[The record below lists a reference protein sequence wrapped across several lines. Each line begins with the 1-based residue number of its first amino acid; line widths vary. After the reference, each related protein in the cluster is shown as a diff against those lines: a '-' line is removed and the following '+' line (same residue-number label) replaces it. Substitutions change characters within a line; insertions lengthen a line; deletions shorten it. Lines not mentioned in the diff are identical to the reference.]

1 MRAEGRDLSVKLETN
16 RQCGQQ
22 LLGVGGERDGSRR
35 RRATGWVLA
44 GVLAAASGVGLATAA
59 AAVPLGGEETTTSIS
74 PMAAYSQWNVVSFG
88 DMAVQVESD
97 GAVAV
102 GGELTFTRTNV
113 GMKSSAVVPGVGGT
127 VGVLAQDLKLAAPS
141 SGTLEVHAGGL
152 VVGNGGDVDLLDRDS
167 NGASVA
173 LRVVAKGSGY
183 DSAPSVILR
192 NGEKAAVNAE
202 LFSELFSQAA
212 ATATSQKVSAA
223 ASCNPQAA
231 VSISGSTATVRPV
244 EGTTSVWTLS
254 ATQLNALKEIKFE
267 GATISGGTGTNVV
280 VNVTGDEDVSLGF
293 NMPGVG
299 ESNAGGILWN
309 FPASTRITQVGDSTY
324 GSILAPQAQFVKNSA
339 NINGTLV
346 AAGGTLSGSEQH
358 HHPFTGTLLSCD
370 TITPQE
376 EPSQAPTPVVSE
388 EPSESPTPVVSEEP
402 SESSAPEATDEPS
415 ESPSPEATDEP
426 SDSPSPEVTDEPS
439 DSPSPEVT
447 DEPSE
452 SPSPSVSDPSTTPV
466 VPTSGSGTSTPTSGT
481 TATSTP
487 VSGDTAESTTA
498 ESTTAATTGQVLA
511 QTGSDAAGLFA
522 AVLALSV
529 GGAAVLSVQRGRRK

>member
-113 GMKSSAVVPGVGGT
+113 GMKSSAVVPGVSGT

-173 LRVVAKGSGY
+173 LRAVAKGSGY
-183 DSAPSVILR
+183 DSTPAVVLR
-192 NGEKAAVNAE
+192 HGQTASVNAS

-212 ATATSQKVSAA
+212 ATETSRVVSAST
-223 ASCNPQAA
+223 SCNPQAA
-231 VSISGSTATVRPV
+231 VEISGTTATVRPV
-244 EGTTSVWTLS
+244 EGTTSTWTLT
-254 ATQLNALKEIKFE
+254 ATQLNALSEIKFE
-267 GATISGGTGTNVV
+267 GATITGGSGTNIVI
-280 VNVTGDEDVSLGF
+280 NVTGDEPVTLRF

-309 FPASTRITQVGDSTY
+309 FAETTQITQSGDSTY
-324 GSILAPQAQFVKNSA
+324 GSMLAPQAQFVKNSA

-346 AAGGTLSGSEQH
+346 VAGGVLSGSEQH
-358 HHPFTGTLLSCD
+358 DHPFTGTMLSCD
-370 TITPQE
+370 TVVPPE
-376 EPSQAPTPVVSE
+376 PTPTTEASE
-388 EPSESPTPVVSEEP
+388 
-402 SESSAPEATDEPS
+402 
-415 ESPSPEATDEP
+415 EP
-426 SDSPSPEVTDEPS
+426 SDSPSPEVSEAPS
-439 DSPSPEVT
+439 ETPSPDVT
-447 DEPSE
+447 EEPSE
-452 SPSPSVSDPSTTPV
+452 APTPEVSEEASESPAPTESETPAAPV
-466 VPTSGSGTSTPTSGT
+466 GPASGTGDSTP
-481 TATSTP
+481 A
-487 VSGDTAESTTA
+487 SGDTAESTTA
-498 ESTTAATTGQVLA
+498 GSTAAATTGQVLA
-511 QTGSDAAGLFA
+511 HTGSDAAGLFA

-529 GGAAVLSVQRGRRK
+529 GGAAVLSVQRGHRK